1 MANDKFDP
9 GFLHFMGLVTRF
21 ILGAWL
27 ISTGISWDAVVA
39 EGFKDGAGILI
50 ILKPVL
56 VVSGLII
63 IFRANKAAASD

>member
-27 ISTGISWDAVVA
+27 INTGISWDTVVA
-39 EGFKDGAGILI
+39 EGLTEGSGILV
-50 ILKPVL
+50 LMKPVL
-56 VVSGLII
+56 VVCGLLI
-63 IFRANKAAASD
+63 IFRANKATASD

>member
-39 EGFKDGAGILI
+39 EGLKDGAGILL

-56 VVSGLII
+56 VISGLVIL
-63 IFRANKAAASD
+63 FRANKVVASD